1 MERGEMILR
10 LAWICGLVSTR
21 DYDSRTRQRKIGKA
35 AIAAN
40 DGALERMERSLA
52 EDRIAVVVFLVA
64 ITIFLYTLE
73 YAPAFRA

>member
-1 MERGEMILR
+1 MVMLR
-10 LAWICGLVSTR
+10 LAWICGVVSTR
-21 DYDSRTRQRKIGKA
+21 EYDCQVRQRKIGQA
-35 AIAAN
+35 AITAN
-40 DGALERMERSLA
+40 PGALERMERSLV

>member
-1 MERGEMILR
+1 MMLR

-21 DYDSRTRQRKIGKA
+21 DYDCRIRQRKIGNA

-40 DGALERMERSLA
+40 EGALKRMERSLV
-52 EDRIAVVVFLVA
+52 EDRIALVVFLVA

>member
-1 MERGEMILR
+1 MLR

-21 DYDSRTRQRKIGKA
+21 EYDCQTRQRRIGVA

-40 DGALERMERSLA
+40 DGALERMERSLV
-52 EDRIAVVVFLVA
+52 EDRIAVIVLLVA
-64 ITIFLYTLE
+64 ITIFLYTVE

>member
-21 DYDSRTRQRKIGKA
+21 DYDSRMRQRKIGIA

-40 DGALERMERSLA
+40 EGALERMERSLV

>member
-1 MERGEMILR
+1 MMLR

-21 DYDSRTRQRKIGKA
+21 DYDCQLRQSKIGSA

-40 DGALERMERSLA
+40 EGALERMERSLV
-52 EDRIAVVVFLVA
+52 EDRIAVIVFLVA
-64 ITIFLYTLE
+64 ITIFLYTIE

>member
-1 MERGEMILR
+1 MMLR

-21 DYDSRTRQRKIGKA
+21 DYDYQKRQRRIGKA

-40 DGALERMERSLA
+40 EVALERMERSLV
-52 EDRIAVVVFLVA
+52 EDRIAVVVFLLA
-64 ITIFLYTLE
+64 ITIFLYTIE